1 MTPSD
6 LKYNVQINNTENHHF
21 DRSSMKF
28 FGDTM
33 ANYGV
38 RSAVVNTNYNAD
50 GMWIGEHV
58 GNVVGESGVPVEVW
72 ELYRKRAV
80 KYGLKDS
87 VCFAKDT
94 FKRVYPSKGGV

>member
-6 LKYNVQINNTENHHF
+6 LKYTILGHHPESFFF
-21 DRSSMKF
+21 DRKTMKF

-38 RSAVVNTNYNAD
+38 RAKPVTVANSR
-50 GMWIGEHV
+50 GIEHTC
-58 GNVVGESGVPVEVW
+58 W

-80 KYGLKDS
+80 KHGLGDS
-87 VCFAKDT
+87 TFFDT
-94 FKRVYPSKGGV
+94 TSLKRIIPA

>member
-6 LKYNVQINNTENHHF
+6 LKYNVQTRNGEGHYF
-21 DRSSMKF
+21 DRSSMRF

-38 RSAVVNTNYNAD
+38 RSAVVVTNYNAD
-50 GMWIGEHV
+50 GDYV
-58 GNVVGESGVPVEVW
+58 GAIHLGGVSVEVW

-80 KYGLKDS
+80 KHGLKDS
-87 VCFAKDT
+87 VYFAKDDYR
-94 FKRVYPSKGGV
+94 RVYPAK